1 MPLKFAAGN
10 TCTAENVWTIRT
22 GDMNLSAQGTHH
34 RELLLHDA
42 AALRGLSTITGRYSA
57 RTLCWDDR
65 IAAAREAAP
74 STVIVT
80 APCQDESDPGARLG
94 ELIAAA
100 AGVIPVVAAIAF
112 RSGYASH
119 AQALLRR
126 GVTEIVDVEL
136 DVTPDAMLPRLR
148 AVHGQPLKRLLEPA
162 ISRLPPVNTRTL
174 IYAAAEVAVD
184 RGTAVDLATVFQ
196 STERTISGWCARA
209 ALPPPRRL
217 LAWMRLLLALSLLE
231 SPRRSVAKAA
241 MGAGYSFDHSLRR
254 AVRDLLGGSAPPRE
268 RTITEALDVFAAEL
282 RSLKEKRRAA

>member
-1 MPLKFAAGN
+1 
-10 TCTAENVWTIRT
+10 
-22 GDMNLSAQGTHH
+22 MNLSAQGIPH
-34 RELLLHDA
+34 RELLLHDV
-42 AALRGLSTITGRYSA
+42 AALRGLSTIAGRYSA
-57 RTLCWDDR
+57 RTLCWDDL
-65 IAAAREAAP
+65 IAAAREADP

-80 APCQDESDPGARLG
+80 ASFQDGSDPGARLG
-94 ELIAAA
+94 ELIRAA
-100 AGVIPVVAAIAF
+100 AGVIPVVAAIPF
-112 RSGYASH
+112 QSGYESH
-119 AQALLRR
+119 AQALLGH
-126 GVTEIVDVEL
+126 GVTDIADVEL

-162 ISRLPPVNTRTL
+162 LSRFTPVNTRTL

-184 RGTAVDLATVFQ
+184 RGTAVDLAAVFQ

-217 LAWMRLLLALSLLE
+217 LAWMRLVLALSLLK